1 MVRGMKTDLLREIA
15 DQVEDL
21 ELEYQ
26 STLDGL
32 HKQVGIVSELND
44 VITELKVE
52 LKQATDR
59 IEYYESIY
67 PDLITAVQIKARME
81 GV

>member
-1 MVRGMKTDLLREIA
+1 MARATKTDLLRDIA

-21 ELEYQ
+21 ESEYQ
-26 STLDGL
+26 NTLDGL
-32 HKQVGIVSELND
+32 NKQVGIIDEFNNM
-44 VITELKVE
+44 ITELRAE

-67 PDLITAVQIKARME
+67 PDLITAVQVKARLE
-81 GV
+81 EV

>member
-1 MVRGMKTDLLREIA
+1 MARVTKTDLLRDIA

-21 ELEYQ
+21 ESEYQ
-26 STLDGL
+26 NTLDGL
-32 HKQVGIVSELND
+32 HKQVGIIDELNN
-44 VITELKVE
+44 VITELRAE

-59 IEYYESIY
+59 VEYYESIY